1 MPLATTLGNHEMYT
15 LDWKMRE
22 PYAYLNYF
30 AVPPN
35 GNEIFNRRYYSYD
48 FGDVHYVVLDTML
61 YESNHEDNHDT
72 HHPDLY
78 DVQAVSY
85 THLDVYKRQVLM
97 YVHIW
102 KVKPFAAYV
111 KHIAMDQHIVKRY
124 VKSCDMVGLECYLY
138 HRSK

>member
-1 MPLATTLGNHEMYT
+1 EHAYQWRTWLNSIRPLSANVPLATTLGNHEMYT

-78 DVQAVSY
+78 DVEVQ
-85 THLDVYKRQVLM
+85 
-97 YVHIW
+97 W
-102 KVKPFAAYV
+102 
-111 KHIAMDQHIVKRY
+111 
-124 VKSCDMVGLECYLY
+124 
-138 HRSK
+138 